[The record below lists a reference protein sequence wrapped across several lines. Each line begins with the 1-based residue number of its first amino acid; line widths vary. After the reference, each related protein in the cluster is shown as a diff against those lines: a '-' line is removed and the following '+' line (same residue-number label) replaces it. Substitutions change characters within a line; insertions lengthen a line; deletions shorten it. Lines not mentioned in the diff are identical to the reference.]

1 MAKCWDKSQFVAYY
15 RVSTDRQGRSGLG
28 LEAQREA
35 VHNFLDQRPHTL
47 ITEMVEVESGRN
59 ADRPQLAEAF
69 ALCRLHRATLI
80 IAKLD
85 RLARSVAFVSNI
97 LESGVDFVAADFP
110 EANRL
115 TIHILAAVA
124 EHEAR
129 MISER
134 TRAALSAARA
144 RGVILGGD
152 RGNLPRVAALGAQ
165 ISAKVRSQRAAER
178 ARDLMPVV
186 TQMRDAGYT
195 FTAIAAELDQ
205 RGIPAARGGIWTAQK
220 VSRLLQRV
228 ANPQPVR
235 AGTA

>member
-1 MAKCWDKSQFVAYY
+1 MAKCWDRSQFVAYY

-35 VHNFLDQRPHTL
+35 VHNFLGQRPHTL
-47 ITEMVEVESGRN
+47 IAEMVEVESGRN

-115 TIHILAAVA
+115 TIHILSAVA

-134 TRAALSAARA
+134 TKAALSAARA
-144 RGVILGGD
+144 RGVRLGGN

-165 ISAKVRSQRAAER
+165 ISAKVRAQRAAER
-178 ARDLMPVV
+178 ANDIAPLITSLRH
-186 TQMRDAGYT
+186 AGRSYE
-195 FTAIAAELDQ
+195 AIAAELEQ
-205 RGIPAARGGIWTAQK
+205 RGIPTAKGGLWTGQK
-220 VSRLLQRV
+220 VSRLMKRV
-228 ANPQPVR
+228 A
-235 AGTA
+235 TA

>member
-1 MAKCWDKSQFVAYY
+1 MAKCSDRSQFVAYY

-28 LEAQREA
+28 LDAQREA
-35 VHNFLDQRPHTL
+35 VHNFLGQRPHTL
-47 ITEMVEVESGRN
+47 IEELVEVESGRN

-97 LESGVDFVAADFP
+97 LDSGVDFVAADFP

-115 TIHILAAVA
+115 TIHILSAVA

-134 TRAALSAARA
+134 TKAALSAARA
-144 RGVILGGD
+144 RGIILGGD
-152 RGNLPRVAALGAQ
+152 RGNLPGVAAKGALA
-165 ISAKVRSQRAAER
+165 SAKVRSQRAAER
-178 ARDLMPVV
+178 ARDLMPVI
-186 TQMRDAGYT
+186 THLRDAGHS
-195 FTAIAAELDQ
+195 FAAVATELEQ
-205 RGIPAARGGIWTAQK
+205 RGIPAARGGIWTGQK
-220 VSRLLQRV
+220 VSRLVHRV
-228 ANPQPVR
+228 AQP
-235 AGTA
+235 

>member
-1 MAKCWDKSQFVAYY
+1 MAKCWDNSRFIAYY

-28 LEAQREA
+28 LEAQQEA
-35 VHNFLDQRPHTL
+35 VHSFLSQRSHTL
-47 ITEMVEVESGRN
+47 IAEKVEIESGRN
-59 ADRPQLAEAF
+59 ADRPELAAAF

-115 TIHILAAVA
+115 TIHILSAVA

-134 TRAALSAARA
+134 TKAALRAAKA
-144 RGVILGGD
+144 RGVALGGD
-152 RGNLPRVAALGAQ
+152 RGNLPSVAARGAQ
-165 ISAKVRSQRAAER
+165 ASAAVRSQQAVER
-178 ARDLMPVV
+178 ARDLAPLIGSL
-186 TQMRDAGYT
+186 RDAGHS
-195 FTAIAAELDQ
+195 FEAIASELDD
-205 RGIPAARGGIWTAQK
+205 RGIPSARGGLWTGQK
-220 VSRLLQRV
+220 VSRLMR
-228 ANPQPVR
+228 R
-235 AGTA
+235 AVQS

>member
-15 RVSTDRQGRSGLG
+15 RVSTNRQGRSGLG

-35 VHNFLDQRPHTL
+35 VHNFLGQRPHTL
-47 ITEMVEVESGRN
+47 IAEMVEVESGRN

-115 TIHILAAVA
+115 TIHILSAVA

-134 TRAALSAARA
+134 TKAALGAARA
-144 RGVILGGD
+144 RGVTLGGD
-152 RGNLPRVAALGAQ
+152 RGNLPSVAALGAQ
-165 ISAKVRSQRAAER
+165 ISAKVRAQRAAER
-178 ARDLMPVV
+178 ASDLAPLI
-186 TQMRDAGYT
+186 TNLRSAGQSYE
-195 FTAIAAELDQ
+195 AIAAELEH
-205 RGIPAARGGIWTAQK
+205 RGIPSARGGLWTGQK
-220 VSRLLQRV
+220 VSRLMRRV
-228 ANPQPVR
+228 V
-235 AGTA
+235 TA